1 MTETMASVA
10 AIRDR
15 SYALIATDI
24 IVVLVSP
31 GLHVLKPAV

>member
-15 SYALIATDI
+15 SYALIATD
-24 IVVLVSP
+24 SCFSFTR
-31 GLHVLKPAV
+31 LHVLKPAV